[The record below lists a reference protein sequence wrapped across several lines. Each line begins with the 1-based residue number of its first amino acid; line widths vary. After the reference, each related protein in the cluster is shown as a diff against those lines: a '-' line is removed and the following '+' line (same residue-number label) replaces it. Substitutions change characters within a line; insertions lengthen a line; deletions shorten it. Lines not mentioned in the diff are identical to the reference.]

1 MTFNYGAEKRK
12 FEKVW
17 AKLAKTYAE
26 AGMEPEAIK
35 AMYEFDWEIFKS
47 ERNEALHTQ
56 EFAIPESA
64 NEEMDD
70 CESPLYEKFLEQLSS
85 EYDTFGSHSRYW
97 WLEELTTP
105 LPDHWCPGTDRG
117 GQRTSHPVHCGRA
130 DHPGNCTLSQSPEI
144 DHLGKAPTHFHA
156 VPLRG
161 IGYFAQIDF
170 DICLFST

>member
-56 EFAIPESA
+56 EFAIPESSD
-64 NEEMDD
+64 EEMDD
-70 CESPLYEKFLEQLSS
+70 CESPLYDKFLEQLSS
-85 EYDTFGSHSRYW
+85 EYDTYGSHSRYW

-105 LPDHWCPGTDRG
+105 CLTIGVPALTVEDKELLTLYIVDGLTIREIARYLNLQKSTISERL
-117 GQRTSHPVHCGRA
+117 QRIF
-130 DHPGNCTLSQSPEI
+130 TLFPSEE
-144 DHLGKAPTHFHA
+144 
-156 VPLRG
+156 
-161 IGYFAQIDF
+161 
-170 DICLFST
+170 

>member
-1 MTFNYGAEKRK
+1 MAFNYAVEKKK

-17 AKLAKTYAE
+17 GKLEKTYAE

-56 EFAIPESA
+56 EFAFPDSSD
-64 NEEMDD
+64 EETGD

-85 EYDTFGSHSRYW
+85 EYDTYGSHSRYW

-105 LPDHWCPGTDRG
+105 CLTIGVPALTVEDKELLTLYIVDELTVREIAEIQEKTKSSVERHL
-117 GQRTSHPVHCGRA
+117 QRV
-130 DHPGNCTLSQSPEI
+130 
-144 DHLGKAPTHFHA
+144 
-156 VPLRG
+156 
-161 IGYFAQIDF
+161 FA
-170 DICLFST
+170 LFPSSV

>member
-1 MTFNYGAEKRK
+1 
-12 FEKVW
+12 
-17 AKLAKTYAE
+17 
-26 AGMEPEAIK
+26 MEPEAIK

-70 CESPLYEKFLEQLSS
+70 CESPLYDKFLEQLSS

-105 LPDHWCPGTDRG
+105 CLTIGVPALTVEDKELLTLYIVDGLTIREIARYLNLQKSTISERL
-117 GQRTSHPVHCGRA
+117 QRIF
-130 DHPGNCTLSQSPEI
+130 TLFPSEE
-144 DHLGKAPTHFHA
+144 
-156 VPLRG
+156 
-161 IGYFAQIDF
+161 
-170 DICLFST
+170 

>member
-1 MTFNYGAEKRK
+1 MTFNYAVEKRK
-12 FEKVW
+12 FEKAW
-17 AKLAKTYAE
+17 TKLAKSYAE

-70 CESPLYEKFLEQLSS
+70 CESPLYDKFLEQLSS
-85 EYDTFGSHSRYW
+85 EYDTYGCHSRYW

-105 LPDHWCPGTDRG
+105 CLTIGVPALTVEDKELLTLYIVDELTVREIAEIQEKTKSSVERHL
-117 GQRTSHPVHCGRA
+117 QRV
-130 DHPGNCTLSQSPEI
+130 
-144 DHLGKAPTHFHA
+144 
-156 VPLRG
+156 
-161 IGYFAQIDF
+161 FA
-170 DICLFST
+170 LFPSSV

>member
-35 AMYEFDWEIFKS
+35 AMYEFDWKIFKS

-64 NEEMDD
+64 DEEMDD

-85 EYDTFGSHSRYW
+85 EYDTYGSHSRYW

-105 LPDHWCPGTDRG
+105 CLTIGVPALTVEDKELLTLYIVDGLTIREIARYLNLQKSTISERL
-117 GQRTSHPVHCGRA
+117 QRIF
-130 DHPGNCTLSQSPEI
+130 TLFPSEE
-144 DHLGKAPTHFHA
+144 
-156 VPLRG
+156 
-161 IGYFAQIDF
+161 
-170 DICLFST
+170 

>member
-105 LPDHWCPGTDRG
+105 CLTIGVPALTLEDKELLTLYIVDGLTIREIARYLNLQKSTISERL
-117 GQRTSHPVHCGRA
+117 QRIFS
-130 DHPGNCTLSQSPEI
+130 
-144 DHLGKAPTHFHA
+144 
-156 VPLRG
+156 
-161 IGYFAQIDF
+161 
-170 DICLFST
+170 LFPSEG

>member
-17 AKLAKTYAE
+17 EKLAKTYAE

-35 AMYEFDWEIFKS
+35 AMYEFDWAIFKS

-56 EFAIPESA
+56 EFAIPEST

-85 EYDTFGSHSRYW
+85 EYDTYGSHSRYW

-105 LPDHWCPGTDRG
+105 CLTIGVPALTVEDKELLTLYIVDGLTIREIARYLNLQKSTISERL
-117 GQRTSHPVHCGRA
+117 QRIF
-130 DHPGNCTLSQSPEI
+130 TLFPSEE
-144 DHLGKAPTHFHA
+144 
-156 VPLRG
+156 
-161 IGYFAQIDF
+161 
-170 DICLFST
+170 

>member
-56 EFAIPESA
+56 EFAILESSD
-64 NEEMDD
+64 EEMDD
-70 CESPLYEKFLEQLSS
+70 CESPLYDKFLEQLSS

-105 LPDHWCPGTDRG
+105 CLTIGVPALTVEDKELLTLYIVDGLTIREIARYLNLQKSTISERL
-117 GQRTSHPVHCGRA
+117 QRIF
-130 DHPGNCTLSQSPEI
+130 TLFPSEE
-144 DHLGKAPTHFHA
+144 
-156 VPLRG
+156 
-161 IGYFAQIDF
+161 
-170 DICLFST
+170 

>member
-12 FEKVW
+12 FEKTW
-17 AKLAKTYAE
+17 AKLAKSYSE

-105 LPDHWCPGTDRG
+105 CLTIGVPALTVEDKELLTLYIVDGLTIREIARYLNLQKSTISERL
-117 GQRTSHPVHCGRA
+117 QRIF
-130 DHPGNCTLSQSPEI
+130 TLFPSEE
-144 DHLGKAPTHFHA
+144 
-156 VPLRG
+156 
-161 IGYFAQIDF
+161 
-170 DICLFST
+170 

>member
-47 ERNEALHTQ
+47 ERNKALHTQ
-56 EFAIPESA
+56 EFAFPDSSD
-64 NEEMDD
+64 EETGD

-85 EYDTFGSHSRYW
+85 EYDTYGSHSRYW

-105 LPDHWCPGTDRG
+105 CLTIGVPALTLEDKELLTLYIVDGLTIREIARYLNLQKSTISERL
-117 GQRTSHPVHCGRA
+117 QRIFS
-130 DHPGNCTLSQSPEI
+130 
-144 DHLGKAPTHFHA
+144 
-156 VPLRG
+156 
-161 IGYFAQIDF
+161 
-170 DICLFST
+170 LFPSEG

>member
-56 EFAIPESA
+56 EFAIPESSD
-64 NEEMDD
+64 EEMDD

-105 LPDHWCPGTDRG
+105 CLTIGVPALTVEDKELLTLYIVDGLTIREIARYLNLQKSTISERL
-117 GQRTSHPVHCGRA
+117 QRIF
-130 DHPGNCTLSQSPEI
+130 TLFPSEE
-144 DHLGKAPTHFHA
+144 
-156 VPLRG
+156 
-161 IGYFAQIDF
+161 
-170 DICLFST
+170 